1 MKPAP
6 KLDGRRARELD
17 AELRRRAT
25 AVLSG
30 DGRSPPLGPVDE
42 AILQVAARIGE
53 EVARRLDL
61 APAKQADNFYTAAGI
76 GRDPARPATLP
87 VAFVLTDGAKAG
99 GSAPAQTQLMI
110 DADGPVIFETE
121 KRIDLAPGTIAAL
134 RGLDADADAIAIPSA
149 SVMAAKLPRI
159 APIARRLRSGAAA
172 GATKIQV
179 DPAAGLAP
187 GALLQIGAGDAA
199 REYLAIAVE
208 GDLVT
213 IEPPLEAAL
222 ADNSAVAEVTDFRPF
237 AATTR
242 NHQSHKLYLGDGKLL
257 DVPSAVTLTVTGTP
271 LPAEAQWSWWG
282 QLGEDDPPAWHG
294 LSPND
299 GATLSF
305 TKAKGKPAK
314 RQIGSCESFWLR
326 AELPGKSSGSV
337 GARDVRIAVGDTR
350 LCTSKYEDR
359 CASDALT
366 VDYEAIANTTPIVP
380 NKAFYPFG
388 REPRLYDSFYIGSDE
403 AFSKAGAQISLCF
416 EFGGANLGPLA
427 TVSDV
432 LGPQVFG
439 IGTGGVAYRA
449 DFSSGQAILMALP
462 VPPDQT
468 VPALSSR
475 ASVGV
480 WSRDGRIRL
489 VAASPGSVHVATFT
503 IDSKLDPAS
512 VTWIRLPVEAN
523 TSVRIRQVAITGDS
537 EPVVYALEEAQDGDL
552 DAGGPLWMWDKLE
565 DGAAAKK
572 VSDRVIDL
580 LAVQGADAILWIEA
594 VDGMDRLNLRTVGG
608 QIASP
613 PLDRSGLP
621 SRCRTAWLDQT
632 GAPQSLYLAG
642 FSGAGAKRPLQLA
655 RYVFVAPGAAG
666 ADKVVK
672 LGESADAV
680 DVLPATFTLG
690 SGAPPASIAARLRLT
705 IAAEFPRHF
714 QISQG
719 ALVGMDESSPI
730 GVDTNPARMFVN
742 ERGMTFVQRNNAGL
756 RYRAAAV
763 DQQIGIDKKLY
774 LVSSDLLGTQRVYA
788 IFETGSP
795 QGTGFS
801 FPAGTTPF
809 RTLTPLIG
817 SPDPGPK
824 PGDPLIL
831 LEESKAALPAKYLS
845 PLRINLTSA
854 PSQGPIMVHL
864 IRRISKDIQVSAGIW
879 ELKNP
884 QSLPPPSAPAKSS
897 ISATAP
903 APSSTTSAPKSAAGG
918 SSLPSSAPATAAV
931 AGASSLPA
939 SAAASAPAAS
949 ASVSSA
955 PTSAAAVGA
964 AGSSLPSSAPAT
976 ASAGGASSSS
986 ATASEPVSDS
996 PPPTVTKWSSSQ
1008 NLPEPVDGETWE
1020 YVLLKP
1026 GPSVKLIQALS
1037 LATPGQVAELRRLG
1051 PLFVF
1056 ANPPVPVP
1064 DPQAYGG
1071 AEIVLLSHDLVE
1083 DNLLRLVSEPAQW
1096 LDLGPSQ
1103 PANPALSWEYWN
1115 GHSWW
1120 ALAARALVDQTA
1132 DFQKT
1137 GGVFFAVPAD
1147 IQPTEVAGRT
1157 EHWLRVRLAGG
1168 DYGEARV
1175 TVVTQTGAKGTEQ
1188 VVVRDVGTVRAPYIT
1203 SLKLGYCAIDPVKP
1217 QFVLTEDSL
1226 GTVDETSANEAGLE
1240 FPVFTPVAELMNP
1253 VSAAEAT
1260 AKAAAD
1266 AESCDDPCPVPES
1279 ARPSPCD
1286 APGAYERCD
1295 SSCIAPAAY
1304 RRPAGEEAKGFVRGI
1319 MLGFSKPFQGETV
1332 TLYVDADPA
1341 GPPAE
1346 LVAEILRN
1354 GRFAPIRVVKD
1365 ESYGLTEPGVLT
1377 LALPGPPDASGLLDA
1392 SAYWLRLRPKKDA
1405 GLWAPRLR
1413 AVHLNGVL
1421 ARSIETRK
1429 MERLGQ
1435 AIGVANQEFQLVEA
1449 PVDPASLELR
1459 VREILAEEDKA
1470 DPELDVATYAS
1481 GPAGDWVRW
1490 TVTDDLTETETPER
1504 VFAVDAQSGRIR
1516 FGDGRAGRI
1525 PPLGGDVLAAL
1536 YAHVTGARAN
1546 GVEPGKELQTLSP
1559 LAGVERTLALD
1570 HAAGGSDAEPLLSAR
1585 RRAAA
1590 KVRHGGRILS
1600 RADLEEFAPTLSPA
1614 IAQVRAEKKGGGI
1627 RLVVAMAGAEAR
1639 PSPAQLRQF
1648 GAAISEVAGFGL
1660 ARPGGLNVVAPRLLP
1675 LAIQLVLRPRDVDT
1689 FADAAEQA
1697 KAALAALFDPATGN
1711 HDGRGWPLGRLP
1723 DAQDIAAALNP
1734 IELLALPESVTLERA
1749 DREVAAERALPA
1761 AIPSD
1766 VLVRLASVAFERAKE
1781 DAA

>member
-30 DGRSPPLGPVDE
+30 DGRSPPLGRVDK

-134 RGLDADADAIAIPSA
+134 RGLDADADAITIPSA

-172 GATKIQV
+172 GATRIQV

-222 ADNSAVAEVTDFRPF
+222 ADNSAVAEITDFRPF

-257 DVPSAVTLTVTGTP
+257 DVPSAVTITVTGTP

-314 RQIGSCESFWLR
+314 RQIGTSESFWLR

-366 VDYEAIANTTPIVP
+366 VGYEAIANTTPIVP
-380 NKAFYPFG
+380 NSAFYPFG

-449 DFSSGQAILMALP
+449 DFRSGQAILMALP

-475 ASVGV
+475 ASVDV

-489 VAASPGSVHVATFT
+489 AAASPGSVHLATFT

-523 TSVRIRQVAITGDS
+523 TSVRIRQVAITGDP

-655 RYVFVAPGAAG
+655 RYAFVAPGAAG

-690 SGAPPASIAARLRLT
+690 SGAPAASIGARLRLT

-742 ERGMTFVQRNNAGL
+742 ASGMTFVQRNNAGL

-763 DQQIGIDKKLY
+763 DQEIAIDEELY
-774 LVSSDLLGTQRVYA
+774 LVSSDLLPPQPVYA
-788 IFETGSP
+788 IFGKSSP

-801 FPAGTTPF
+801 FPLGTSRF
-809 RTLTPLIG
+809 RILTPLIAG
-817 SPDPGPK
+817 EVLPPK
-824 PGDPLIL
+824 PGDPRIL
-831 LEESKAALPAKYLS
+831 LEAGAAAPAEIS
-845 PLRINLTSA
+845 SLRRIYLTSA
-854 PSQGPIMVHL
+854 PADRTPVMVHL
-864 IRRISKDIQVSAGIW
+864 RKRTASGVSSAGIW
-879 ELKNP
+879 ELSKVP
-884 QSLPPPSAPAKSS
+884 PPPSPP
-897 ISATAP
+897 AP
-903 APSSTTSAPKSAAGG
+903 APAPV
-918 SSLPSSAPATAAV
+918 PAPA
-931 AGASSLPA
+931 PA
-939 SAAASAPAAS
+939 SVAS
-949 ASVSSA
+949 
-955 PTSAAAVGA
+955 
-964 AGSSLPSSAPAT
+964 
-976 ASAGGASSSS
+976 ASSSS
-986 ATASEPVSDS
+986 PAAAAAASSSPASATVSASSSSPAS
-996 PPPTVTKWSSSQ
+996 PPPAPPPPPSVPASASADPEVTKWSSAQ
-1008 NLPEPVDGETWE
+1008 NLPVPAEGETWE
-1020 YVLLKP
+1020 YVVLKP
-1026 GPSVKLIQALS
+1026 GSSVTLIQALS
-1037 LATPGQVAELRRLG
+1037 LATPGQLAELLRAG

-1056 ANPPVPVP
+1056 ADPPVPVP
-1064 DPQAYGG
+1064 QPQPLAT
-1071 AEIVLLSHDLVE
+1071 AEIILLSHDLVE
-1083 DNLLRLVSEPAQW
+1083 DNALRLVSEPAPW
-1096 LDLGPSQ
+1096 RDLGPSQ

-1120 ALAARALVDQTA
+1120 ALAGRALVDRTA
-1132 DFQKT
+1132 DFQQT

-1168 DYGEARV
+1168 DYGEAKV
-1175 TVVTQTGAKGTEQ
+1175 TVVTQTGARGNTEQ

-1266 AESCDDPCPVPES
+1266 AGSCDDPCPVPES

-1304 RRPAGEEAKGFVRGI
+1304 RRPAGEGAKGFVRGI

-1341 GPPAE
+1341 GPPVE
-1346 LVAEILRN
+1346 LVAEILRD

-1516 FGDGRAGRI
+1516 FGDGKAGRI

-1546 GVEPGKELQTLSP
+1546 GVDPGKELQTLSP

-1570 HAAGGSDAEPLLSAR
+1570 HAAGGSDAEALASAR

-1648 GAAISEVAGFGL
+1648 GAAIGEVAGFGL
-1660 ARPGGLNVVAPRLLP
+1660 ARPGGLNVVGPRLLP
-1675 LAIQLVLRPRDVDT
+1675 LAVQLVLRPRDVDS
-1689 FADAAEQA
+1689 FADAAELA
-1697 KAALAALFDPATGN
+1697 RAALAALFDPATGN

-1749 DREVAAERALPA
+1749 DKEVAAERALPA
-1761 AIPSD
+1761 VIPSD